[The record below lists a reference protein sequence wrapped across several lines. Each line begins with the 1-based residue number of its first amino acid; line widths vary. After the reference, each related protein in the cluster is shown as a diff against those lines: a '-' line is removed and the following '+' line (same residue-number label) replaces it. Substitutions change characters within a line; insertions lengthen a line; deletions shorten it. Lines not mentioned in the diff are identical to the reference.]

1 MNEKKKY
8 NFNKL
13 LKEFISGNLI
23 HGELIIKNVSFILF
37 IVFLCT
43 IFIAIRNYN
52 EKIIRENATLQKDVE
67 ELKTE
72 LLFLK
77 ASLTNCLRKS
87 EINKQIKNYELNFS
101 INNTPPK
108 IVIVKCQK

>member
-1 MNEKKKY
+1 MNEEKKY
-8 NFNKL
+8 NFNRL

-23 HGELIIKNVSFILF
+23 HGELISKNVTFILF
-37 IVFLCT
+37 IVFLCI

-52 EKIIRENATLQKDVE
+52 EKIIRENALLQKEIE

-77 ASLTNCLRKS
+77 ASLTEYSRKNVIETQMNIYNLNLS
-87 EINKQIKNYELNFS
+87 RNNMAKLIIK
-101 INNTPPK
+101 
-108 IVIVKCQK
+108 KCQK